1 MSWIVDAT
9 RKLFGSGEVGKPVRL
24 SGPGKPLSLVRG
36 SATLLPVTVS
46 NRGRSTID
54 PQGSLV
60 LRWRSIDGGLLDV
73 PESRHSLSQPLRPG
87 RVTTESMSITAPFM
101 GHFQVELTFED
112 TGGASQSEPLYINA
126 IAEAPANEN
135 LDYYQ
140 VFAAADLSHD
150 YWTAVG
156 SADKDLFSSVA
167 ERKLEIM
174 RGVGLTPE
182 SRVLD
187 LGCGTGQ
194 VTAPLEG
201 FLAPGGSYYGV
212 DIAPEAIAFCKERF
226 KRPNFHF
233 AQSGMTSVP
242 IVGLEFDCIILFS
255 VFTHTY
261 VDETRLLLTETKR
274 LLAGSGVILTDI
286 FHSPFVRQGMG
297 NRGAFEWERDYFVQ
311 LAREAGLAAGT
322 ASISDWNRYV
332 RREVFKLTH
341 AH

>member
-9 RKLFGSGEVGKPVRL
+9 RKLFAAEQAGRPVRL
-24 SGPGKPLSLVRG
+24 SGPGKSLSLVREG
-36 SATLLPVTVS
+36 ATLLPVTVS

-60 LRWRSIDGGLLDV
+60 LRWWSVDGDLLDI
-73 PESRHSLSQPLRPG
+73 PGSRHNLSQPLRPG
-87 RVTTESMSITAPFM
+87 RATTESMSINAPFM

-112 TGGASQSEPLYINA
+112 VGGASQSDPLQINA

-140 VFAAADLSHD
+140 VFAAANLSHD

-156 SADKDLFSSVA
+156 SADKDLFSLIA

-194 VTAPLEG
+194 VTVPLEG
-201 FLAPGGSYYGV
+201 FLSPSGCYYGV

-242 IVGLEFDCIILFS
+242 ISGLEFDFIILFS

-261 VDETRLLLTETKR
+261 VDETRLLLAETKR
-274 LLAGSGVILTDI
+274 LLAGSGVILADI

-311 LAREAGLAAGT
+311 MAREAGLEAGT
-322 ASISDWNRYV
+322 ASLSDWNRYV
-332 RREVFKLTH
+332 QREIFRLTH